1 MAGNHCTAKSANMT
15 SCSNISTQLIFVF
28 QSASWGKKSGQYMNL
43 TLPCQQLPCTVNKQV
58 HLIILHPIQHCY
70 LVEKRTLKRTV
81 AHSFIFCS
89 SFPIKIDITQNRKTR
104 GPTKFNVRLWGRRF
118 PTRSSMQ
125 TSTLQ
130 IRDRLLAGLDKEYNV
145 RTPILT
151 L

>member
-1 MAGNHCTAKSANMT
+1 MAGNHFTANSAKMT

-81 AHSFIFCS
+81 AHSFIICS
-89 SFPIKIDITQNRKTR
+89 LFPIIIIDITQNRKTR
-104 GPTKFNVRLWGRRF
+104 GPIKINVRLWGRRF
-118 PTRSSMQ
+118 R
-125 TSTLQ
+125 
-130 IRDRLLAGLDKEYNV
+130 RDPRCRRLLFKFGTDSWQD
-145 RTPILT
+145 
-151 L
+151 